1 MRDGKDRV
9 GLELTQCGRMGR
21 REKAQKREGEAPP
34 EEAGE
39 GRIKHGELLVRLSG
53 LRGEGRKVGQLRGLK
68 VKQR

>member
-1 MRDGKDRV
+1 
-9 GLELTQCGRMGR
+9 MGR

-53 LRGEGRKVGQLRGLK
+53 LWGDGAQGRSAQGVEGAAALTGTVGGHDDFLA
-68 VKQR
+68 